1 MPGCGSK
8 QIDGQ
13 YCLDV
18 FETGDRQ
25 GQIIELAGV
34 RDELLELVSM
44 DVHALSL
51 QGKHHPPP
59 GLADL
64 KNQDRVYDLCK
75 RRLKN
80 LGNVLRRWLASI
92 SQRACSTRIPS
103 GLESPARTWLTPSC
117 DLDVATARIVAQN

>member
-44 DVHALSL
+44 DLHALSL

-80 LGNVLRRWLASI
+80 LGNVLRRWLGLDFPESV
-92 SQRACSTRIPS
+92 QHKDTVRAGKPR
-103 GLESPARTWLTPSC
+103 
-117 DLDVATARIVAQN
+117 QNLVDPKL